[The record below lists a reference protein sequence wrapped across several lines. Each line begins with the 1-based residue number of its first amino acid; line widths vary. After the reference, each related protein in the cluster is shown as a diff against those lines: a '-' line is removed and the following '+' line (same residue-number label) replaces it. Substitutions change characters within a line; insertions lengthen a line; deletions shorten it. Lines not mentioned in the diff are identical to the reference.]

1 VDKIKL
7 IQELTTSLRSL
18 PDLQEYVVE
27 GVHSLKEKRQDSF
40 ELFHPG
46 GKWIAVLS
54 ILGAGYLMEVTGL

>member
-18 PDLQEYVVE
+18 PNLQEYVLE
-27 GVHSLKEKRQDSF
+27 GVYSLKEKLQDSF
-40 ELFHPG
+40 ELIHPG
-46 GKWIAVLS
+46 GKWIAVLF